1 MDGEDRLEIFQGDI
15 TTLDVD
21 AIVNAA
27 NEQLAPGGGVCGA
40 IHRAAGPE
48 LARACRALDGCPTG
62 EARITPGFELTAR
75 HVIHAVGPVWHGGDQ
90 GEAAALAGAYRSA
103 LDLAGER
110 GLASI
115 AFPAISTGIYGF
127 PLDRATGIAV
137 AACREHLGREHPA
150 GESSLK
156 RIVFAVFGAEAE
168 AAYRHALGR

>member
-1 MDGEDRLEIFQGDI
+1 MTDRDDRLEIFQGDI

-48 LARACRALDGCPTG
+48 LARACRALGGCPTG

-90 GEAAALAGAYRSA
+90 GEEAALAGAYRSA

-137 AACREHLGREHPA
+137 AACRQGLA
-150 GESSLK
+150 GGSSLK

-168 AAYRHALGR
+168 AAYRQALGR

>member
-1 MDGEDRLEIFQGDI
+1 MPSDDRLEIFQGDI

-27 NEQLAPGGGVCGA
+27 NDRLAPGGGVCGA

-62 EARITPGFELTAR
+62 EARITPGFDLAAG
-75 HVIHAVGPVWHGGDQ
+75 HVIHAVGPIWQGGGQ
-90 GEAAALAGAYRSA
+90 GEEAALASAYRSS
-103 LDLAGER
+103 LELAKER

-127 PLDRATGIAV
+127 PLDQATEIAV
-137 AACREHLGREHPA
+137 ATCRDHLK
-150 GESSLK
+150 GETSLE
-156 RIVFAVFGAEAE
+156 RIVFAVFGTEAE
-168 AAYRHALGR
+168 EAYRRALGHE

>member
-1 MDGEDRLEIFQGDI
+1 MPSDDRLEIFQGDI

-27 NEQLAPGGGVCGA
+27 NGRLEPGGGVCGA

-48 LARACRALDGCPTG
+48 LARACRALGGCPTG

-75 HVIHAVGPVWHGGDQ
+75 HVIHAVGPIWRGGDQ
-90 GEAAALAGAYRSA
+90 GEEAALAGAYRSA
-103 LDLAGER
+103 LDLAVER

-137 AACREHLGREHPA
+137 AACREGLA

-168 AAYRHALGR
+168 AAYRRALGR